1 VLTLAGAAARL
12 GLAPATL
19 RHQAETGRLA
29 AVKLGRDWL
38 VTDSEVERY
47 RAASLERP
55 GRRAHDASSRTAV
68 APANASQRATMTS
81 Q

>member
-1 VLTLAGAAARL
+1 MITLVEAAARL

-38 VTDSEVERY
+38 VTDAEVERY
-47 RAASLERP
+47 RATSLGRP
-55 GRRAHDASSRTAV
+55 GRRAHEGSSRTAV
-68 APANASQRATMTS
+68 SPANDSQRATTTS